1 MCQGGIEERGG
12 TARRPAAQP
21 RARTSGPRPL
31 GPAERIGVPPR
42 PEGAGRGTEGAGP
55 GPGDGGSAV
64 ALQEPASPAKSGR
77 GAFAARPAG
86 HILPVVQGGRRGG
99 SGGAGV
105 VAIGGVAAV
114 YSRLLPQAAGV
125 DGTGSLRARLR
136 RTSARREEVRE
147 DGNQKSLKKRERM
160 ISWRFSSIIFW
171 NAIEKQVQVPE
182 PTVFALET
190 LRVVEESYRD
200 RLPVKQPWVYSGI
213 KEGKNAV

>member
-1 MCQGGIEERGG
+1 VCQGGIEERGG